1 MQLKERYL
9 APRGRARQIAAMQL
23 KTIAAAL
30 VLGLAFATA
39 ACEQAGIPAETAQ
52 AHEIAWREGD
62 VDDALAEA
70 REQGKPV
77 ILYWGA
83 VWCPPCNQMK
93 VSLFKDPAFIA
104 ETQNFVPVYLDGD
117 TAGAQEWGERFG
129 ISGYPTVIILTPD
142 GTEITRISSA
152 TMANE
157 LPGLLEV
164 AAGRT
169 TSIEALLAKAEDDT
183 ASLTSDDWQILA
195 GFDWRNDPKHF
206 SDLAKAGTLL
216 DRLASSAPS
225 DVLKRRF
232 GLLSLAV
239 SVETDDEGKVQLTA
253 GQRSKVLAVLGPI
266 LNAPAE
272 VMANRQELTYDAAGL
287 VSALPA
293 GAERDAL
300 ETKLIAAAD
309 AIFAD
314 DKLSMTERVEALNI
328 DVALAGDEIP
338 PALLAKVRER
348 AQWADANAKDKM
360 TRQSVIDDAA
370 YLLHD
375 AGDHAGAKRLLTAEL
390 ERSDQPYYYMS
401 SLADF
406 AEQEGDKAGAIE
418 WSRKAYEASQGPAT
432 RVQWAILW
440 SNAVL
445 RNAPEDEALVTRAAN
460 AVLDELGKSPDSY
473 YQRTRVK
480 VAAWGDKLREW
491 SDAHGGADVLSGLR
505 TRMAEVCAKQGAQ
518 AGTCR
523 EWSRA

>member
-1 MQLKERYL
+1 MRSLSFAL
-9 APRGRARQIAAMQL
+9 A
-23 KTIAAAL
+23 
-30 VLGLAFATA
+30 LGLAFATA
-39 ACEQAGIPAETAQ
+39 ACQQSDSPTAV
-52 AHEIAWREGD
+52 AHASEIAWREGD
-62 VDDALAEA
+62 VADALAEA

-93 VSLFKDPAFIA
+93 STLFKDASFIA
-104 ETQNFVPVYLDGD
+104 ETEKFVPVYLDGD

-157 LPGLLEV
+157 LPELLET
-164 AAGRT
+164 AAKRT

-183 ASLTSDDWQILA
+183 GSLTADDWRILA

-206 SDLAKAGTLL
+206 SDLARAGTLL
-216 DRLASSAPS
+216 DRLAGAAPN
-225 DVLKRRF
+225 DALKRRF
-232 GLLSLAV
+232 GLLALAV
-239 SVETDDEGKVQLTA
+239 SAQKDDEGKVTLTGA
-253 GQRSKVLAVLGPI
+253 QQQRVTAVLEPI
-266 LNAPAE
+266 LAAPAE

-293 GAERDAL
+293 GGKRDAL
-300 ETKLIAAAD
+300 ETSLIAAAD

-314 DKLSMTERVEALNI
+314 DSLSMTERVEALNI
-328 DVALAGDEIP
+328 DVALTAKDGKV
-338 PALLAKVRER
+338 PADVLAKVRER

-370 YLLHD
+370 YLLFD
-375 AGDHAGAKRLLTAEL
+375 AGDHDGAKRLLTAEL

-406 AEQEGDKAGAIE
+406 AEQDGDKTGAVE
-418 WSRKAYEASQGPAT
+418 WSRKAYEASKGPAT

-445 RNAPEDEALVTRAAN
+445 RNAPEDERAVAQAAG
-460 AVLDELGKSPDSY
+460 AVIDELGKSPDSY

-491 SDAHGGADVLSGLR
+491 SDAHGGSEVLDRLR
-505 TRMAEVCAKQGAQ
+505 TQMADVCAKQGAQ

>member
-1 MQLKERYL
+1 MKLRTFTL
-9 APRGRARQIAAMQL
+9 A
-23 KTIAAAL
+23 
-30 VLGLAFATA
+30 LGLTLALP
-39 ACEQAGIPAETAQ
+39 ACQQAGTTSNVAQ
-52 AHEIAWREGD
+52 AHAIAWRVGD

-93 VSLFKDPAFIA
+93 ASLFKDPAFIT
-104 ETQNFVPVYLDGD
+104 ETENFVPVYLDGD
-117 TAGAQEWGERFG
+117 TEGAQRWGETFG
-129 ISGYPTVIILTPD
+129 ISGYPTVIVLTPD

-157 LPGLLEV
+157 LPGLLQV

-169 TSIEALLAKAEDDT
+169 TSIEALLAKAEHDT
-183 ASLTSDDWQILA
+183 GSLAPDDWQILA

-216 DRLASSAPS
+216 DRLASSAPN
-225 DVLKRRF
+225 DALKRRF
-232 GLLSLAV
+232 GLLALAV
-239 SVETDDEGKVQLTA
+239 SATKDDEGKVTLTA
-253 GQRSKVLAVLGPI
+253 AQRGKVVAVLEPI
-266 LNAPAE
+266 LAAPAE

-293 GAERDAL
+293 GPKREAL
-300 ETKLIAAAD
+300 ETALIAAGD
-309 AIFAD
+309 AIFAND
-314 DKLSMTERVEALNI
+314 DLSMTERVEALNI
-328 DVALAGDEIP
+328 DVALADAKGGIP

-348 AQWADANAKDKM
+348 AEWADANAKDKV

-370 YLLHD
+370 YLLFD

-406 AEQEGDKAGAIE
+406 AEQEGDKAGAVS

-445 RNAPEDEALVTRAAN
+445 RNAPEDEAQVARAAN

-491 SDAHGGADVLSGLR
+491 SDANGGSEVLDRLR
-505 TRMAEVCAKQGAQ
+505 TRMAEVCGKQGAQ
-518 AGTCR
+518 AVTCR